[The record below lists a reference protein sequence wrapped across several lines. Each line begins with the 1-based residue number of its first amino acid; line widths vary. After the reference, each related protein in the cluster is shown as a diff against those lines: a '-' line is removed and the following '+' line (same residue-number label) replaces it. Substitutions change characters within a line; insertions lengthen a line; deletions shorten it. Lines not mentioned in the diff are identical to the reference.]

1 MVEKKGPRGSK
12 PPAKGVSR
20 AKTASGSARRPT
32 RGARKTAGQPDSEAK
47 AAGQKVTGESAPS
60 APSGRARRRSA
71 PAAVRTA
78 PQASPEGRPAATGVH
93 DLRPSPGAT
102 HYRKRVG
109 RGPGS
114 GHGKTAG
121 RGNKG
126 QKSRSGYRH
135 QRGFEGGQ
143 MPLHRRVPKRGF
155 TNVFR
160 IEYDVVNL
168 SDLDRF
174 EAGQSVDPVS
184 LAALRLAHRSRPV
197 KILGDG
203 EISKAL
209 NVSAHKFSASAQAK
223 IEAAGGRCE
232 VIPR

>member
-1 MVEKKGPRGSK
+1 MVEKKKTTKKAASAAKKSARK
-12 PPAKGVSR
+12 PVRPKKAPAK
-20 AKTASGSARRPT
+20 P
-32 RGARKTAGQPDSEAK
+32 AK
-47 AAGQKVTGESAPS
+47 AAASAEAAPRPPAAARPPRPQKKA
-60 APSGRARRRSA
+60 AAA
-71 PAAVRTA
+71 PA
-78 PQASPEGRPAATGVH
+78 RPPATGVH
-93 DLRPSPGAT
+93 DLAPAAGST

-121 RGNKG
+121 RGYKG
-126 QKSRSGYRH
+126 QKSRTGYRH

-155 TNVFR
+155 TNIFR
-160 IEYDVVNL
+160 VEYDIVNI

-174 EAGQSVDPVS
+174 DAGASVTPQALCEA
-184 LAALRLAHRSRPV
+184 RLSRKSRPV

-203 EISKAL
+203 EIKKAL
-209 NVSAHKFSASAQAK
+209 TVSAHKFSASAKAR

-232 VIPR
+232 VLSR

>member
-1 MVEKKGPRGSK
+1 MVEKKKAKKGAAPSRSRK
-12 PPAKGVSR
+12 PAPKKPASAKAAKAVKR
-20 AKTASGSARRPT
+20 AKAARTQAAEAAPAPAARRP
-32 RGARKTAGQPDSEAK
+32 RAPKKTAHVSAEA
-47 AAGQKVTGESAPS
+47 GP
-60 APSGRARRRSA
+60 
-71 PAAVRTA
+71 
-78 PQASPEGRPAATGVH
+78 RPMGVH
-93 DLRPSPGAT
+93 DLRPAFGAT

-121 RGNKG
+121 RGSKG
-126 QKSRSGYRH
+126 QKSRTGYRH
-135 QRGFEGGQ
+135 MRGFEGGQ

-168 SDLDRF
+168 SDLGRF
-174 EAGQSVDPVS
+174 ESGAKVTPEL
-184 LAALRLAHRSRPV
+184 LASHRLSHGRRPV

-203 EISKAL
+203 EIGKPL
-209 NVSAHKFSASAQAK
+209 EVSAHKFSASAQAK